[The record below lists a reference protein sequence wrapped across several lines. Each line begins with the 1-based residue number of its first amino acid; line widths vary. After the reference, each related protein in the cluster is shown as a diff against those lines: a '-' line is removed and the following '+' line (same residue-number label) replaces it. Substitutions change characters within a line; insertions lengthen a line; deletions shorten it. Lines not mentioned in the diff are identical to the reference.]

1 MREDAVHHN
10 KGVTDKVAKESCKR
24 GTVMTDVL
32 FGVYFGEAAKAYKK
46 IAVTAGKHIR
56 DYEAIPAIER
66 TDEQGTG
73 VFDLM
78 REALEKPAM
87 LAQDMS
93 KMYLLQALLRMFA
106 ADDNA
111 NVCDAICAVI
121 GQRLKTG
128 DFVTPLQTDF
138 DERKVLLKLV
148 SLSHADAV
156 IKERRAA
163 RDETKPKKSRRG
175 GKKAKKA
182 KNIGRGNSNVPP
194 RDYSAPKSTQ
204 QCRYKNNCRDLRAGI
219 CEWKHTEAEKENA
232 KKE

>member
-1 MREDAVHHN
+1 MKELVHKEAPNDSLGAACVGFIDAQQTDHSKKLLTAMREDAVHHN

-93 KMYLLQALLRMFA
+93 KMYLLQALLRMFGHP
-106 ADDNA
+106 DS
-111 NVCDAICAVI
+111 
-121 GQRLKTG
+121 T
-128 DFVTPLQTDF
+128 
-138 DERKVLLKLV
+138 
-148 SLSHADAV
+148 
-156 IKERRAA
+156 
-163 RDETKPKKSRRG
+163 
-175 GKKAKKA
+175 
-182 KNIGRGNSNVPP
+182 SNEM
-194 RDYSAPKSTQ
+194 D
-204 QCRYKNNCRDLRAGI
+204 
-219 CEWKHTEAEKENA
+219 HF
-232 KKE
+232 